1 MKKIFINQII
11 KITFI
16 FFLFL
21 LQNSLEIVP
30 IWNIEN
36 AAINLMSSSSN
47 SYNFDAE
54 DKNLYGMT
62 VKLNRKINWVGNTI
76 NH

>member
-1 MKKIFINQII
+1 M
-11 KITFI
+11 I

-36 AAINLMSSSSN
+36 AAINLMPSSSN

-54 DKNLYGMT
+54 IYMG
-62 VKLNRKINWVGNTI
+62 
-76 NH
+76 